1 MRAKDFLFESPF
13 LEPGQMLPPATMKGP
28 YPSTE
33 NLNREFEFLGSLLV
47 GDYNYN
53 FWINNTRTRAIV
65 TTVSDDHELNTSDER
80 QLLCCDLKFYEKIKL
95 PVQNQLQV
103 SRVYTHP
110 QHRANWLD
118 GALYIVLVRYGFTI
132 VSDLYQYAP
141 GKGLWKSLARDSNI
155 RDYRVFIWDQRTRD
169 WIRDPNGLPVQYDTS
184 NIYDITIWHN
194 VNSQQTCLLVLTKEQ
209 KIE

>member
-13 LEPGQMLPPATMKGP
+13 LEPGQLLPPAYMKGP

-33 NLNREFEFLGSLLV
+33 NLKREFKSLGTAIISDV
-47 GDYNYN
+47 GYN
-53 FWINNTRTRAIV
+53 FWINEGRTRAIV
-65 TTVSDDHELNTSDER
+65 TTVTDDHETNDTNER
-80 QLLCCDLKFYEKIKL
+80 QLLCCDLKFYEKVKL
-95 PVQNQLQV
+95 PVKDQLQV

-110 QHRANWLD
+110 LHRANWLA
-118 GALYIVLVRYGFTI
+118 GALYIVLARYGNTV

-155 RDYRVFIWDQRTRD
+155 RNYSVFVWDQRTRD
-169 WIRDPNGLPVQYDTS
+169 WIRNDGAKPVRYDTT
-184 NIYDITIWHN
+184 NIYDSSIWHN
-194 VNSQQTCLLVLTKEQ
+194 PNSQQTCMLVLTKEQ